1 MQKIRDKIRCAS
13 LKKALLL
20 GVFAGLIFSCAEGIR
35 LFPFP
40 PPDAFQGLE
49 SIGHKPSG
57 PGRHSYAKGLENGGG
72 STVSR
77 SKPETGAHLP
87 GAVVRAALPRFLTS
101 VVLEDSSP
109 EFVQAELADASVSR
123 LPDKRGPPVFFNV

>member
-1 MQKIRDKIRCAS
+1 MLKICDKIRYAS
-13 LKKALLL
+13 LKKVLLL

-40 PPDAFQGLE
+40 APDTFQGLE
-49 SIGHKPSG
+49 SIGRTPDG

-77 SKPETGAHLP
+77 SKSEAGSHLP
-87 GAVVRAALPRFLTS
+87 GAAAKAPSPRLPS
-101 VVLEDSSP
+101 AVQLEDALP
-109 EFVQAELADASVSR
+109 EFVQPGSFDASVSL
-123 LPDKRGPPVFFNV
+123 LPDKRGPPVFFNL